1 MLRLLKALIII
12 VLVLQ
17 SKKDQQRLRW
27 LPDALRGTQDLIR
40 WALMSPTDLSPLVVF
55 QCINLDC
62 LRRRSR
68 LQVYIRTLHTILN
81 IDRCPLSVNRNTMF
95 IDSRLSLGTVGG
107 PAPDIDRTLHLRFCG
122 DWGQA
127 NFHRVCAWLT
137 QEVCDHA
144 GRGSTVTTTSMA
156 DGGLG
161 AIKDVHDGNLDLC
174 IVTPSAQS
182 SLALTGEGLFKRT
195 GPMPKLCAIGTL
207 PQRDRMVLAVHP
219 KYGVKS
225 WEDIHRVKPPLRI
238 VTSTDDGTSFI
249 GYLATRF
256 LEAHGLT
263 RELLGSWGGEIID
276 GGYRPEQSTDKV
288 LSGEVDCLLQ
298 EAIMIPWWS
307 NLIQTDLLIPIPA
320 QPSVLAKLGAIEGLG
335 PATIRGGFW
344 KNVPHELLA
353 MDFSDFAIVVSKDMP
368 DDVAALLSWIF
379 INTSAAF
386 EVQYLHIPSERSPLT
401 WPLDPKAMATTH
413 LPLHPAAEKWY
424 GKAELL

>member
-1 MLRLLKALIII
+1 ML
-12 VLVLQ
+12 
-17 SKKDQQRLRW
+17 
-27 LPDALRGTQDLIR
+27 
-40 WALMSPTDLSPLVVF
+40 
-55 QCINLDC
+55 
-62 LRRRSR
+62 
-68 LQVYIRTLHTILN
+68 
-81 IDRCPLSVNRNTMF
+81 
-95 IDSRLSLGTVGG
+95 IDSKLDLKIVGG

-137 QEVCDHA
+137 QEICDHA
-144 GRGSTVTTTSMA
+144 GPGSTVTTTSMA

-161 AIKDVHDGNLDLC
+161 AIKDVQNGKLDLC

-195 GPMPKLCAIGTL
+195 GPMPNLRAIGTL

-238 VTSTDDGTSFI
+238 ATSTDDGTSFI
-249 GYLATRF
+249 GYLATEL

-263 RELLGSWGGEIID
+263 RELLESWGGEIISC
-276 GGYRPEQSTDKV
+276 GYRPEQSTDKV

-307 NLIQTDLLIPIPA
+307 NLIETDLLIPVPSQPPA
-320 QPSVLAKLGAIEGLG
+320 LARLAAKERLG

-344 KNVPHELLA
+344 KNIPYEVLA
-353 MDFSDFAIVVSKDMP
+353 MDFADFAIVVSNDMP

-379 INTSAAF
+379 INTRAVL
-386 EVQYLHIPSERSPLT
+386 EVQYLHFPSERSPLT
-401 WPLDPKAMATTH
+401 WPLDPKAMVTTH
-413 LPLHPAAEKWY
+413 LPLHPAAENWY
-424 GKAELL
+424 REAELL